1 MVLAII
7 GLFIGAGFVP
17 VISGNNNFNGPPEI
31 EWVISGNNNF
41 NGPPEIEWDKTYGG
55 TPSNGARCV
64 QQTNDGG
71 YILAGSTLSYG
82 AGNGDF
88 WLVKTDSSSN
98 KLCKKRR

>member
-1 MVLAII
+1 MTTGLYKKGMVLAII
-7 GLFIGAGFVP
+7 GCFIGAGFVP

-31 EWVISGNNNF
+31 EW
-41 NGPPEIEWDKTYGG
+41 DKTYGE
-55 TPSNGARCV
+55 THSNGARCV

-88 WLVKTDSSSN
+88 WLVKTDSSGN
-98 KLCKKRR
+98 KLCRKRR